1 MRKVWIL
8 IAMFLAGLG
17 VVIGNRMSTEA
28 MGVVVGVVLGVAA
41 AIPMALLVML
51 FVARKDK
58 KEEDRRTAGAYPP
71 VIVISGNGQTQPM
84 RMPYMS
90 PPANFGG
97 DGQRAF
103 TLIGDEDSMSMR
115 SQSGGGVL

>member
-1 MRKVWIL
+1 
-8 IAMFLAGLG
+8 MFLAGLG

-58 KEEDRRTAGAYPP
+58 KEEERRTTGAYPP

-84 RMPYMS
+84 RMPYMA

-115 SQSGGGVL
+115 SQSGGGAL

>member
-1 MRKVWIL
+1 MKKFWIL
-8 IAMFLAGLG
+8 AAMFLAGLG
-17 VVIGNRMSTEA
+17 VVIGNRMSVEA

-41 AIPMALLVML
+41 SIPMTLLVML
-51 FVARKDK
+51 FLARKDK
-58 KEEDRRTAGAYPP
+58 KEEQRRGSPAYPP
-71 VIVISGNGQTQPM
+71 VIVVTGNGQPQPM

-103 TLIGDEDSMSMR
+103 TLVGDEDSLSVTSHSR
-115 SQSGGGVL
+115 GDFL